1 MRTFVA
7 TTANLTLLEKQGAGY
22 VGLVNISAS
31 DRNGTRLAGQ
41 RYFSIPGREGHLDLE
56 LSQPGD
62 ISVILTAAN
71 EVSMATTEARV
82 VVVGMLIMY
91 FQSVKTH

>member
-7 TTANLTLLEKQGAGY
+7 TTANLTLLEEQGAGY
-22 VGLVNISAS
+22 VGLINISAS
-31 DRNGTRLAGQ
+31 DKNGTRLAGL

-62 ISVILTAAN
+62 ISVTLTAAN
-71 EVSMATTEARV
+71 DISMATTEACV
-82 VVVGMLIMY
+82 VVVGKL
-91 FQSVKTH
+91 